1 MEKNIKTGD
10 FIISEDQNKPIILMV
25 FNLFETD
32 VENVTYKLKDNYIYF
47 YYKSGNI
54 LKIEVDNENLKKK
67 IEELKSIL
75 IMEVNQDK
83 GDIEKMYITNKK
95 PA

>member
-10 FIISEDQNKPIILMV
+10 FIISEDKSKPIILMV

-32 VENVTYKLKDNYIYF
+32 VENVIYKLKENYIYF

-54 LKIEVDNENLKKK
+54 LKIEIDNEDLKKK

-75 IMEVNQDK
+75 IMEVNQDE

-95 PA
+95 PD

>member
-10 FIISEDQNKPIILMV
+10 FIISEDPNKPIILMV

-32 VENVTYKLKDNYIYF
+32 VENVIYKLKDNYIYF

-54 LKIEVDNENLKKK
+54 LKIEIDNENLKKK

-75 IMEVNQDK
+75 IMEVNQDE

-95 PA
+95 PD

>member
-1 MEKNIKTGD
+1 
-10 FIISEDQNKPIILMV
+10 MV

-75 IMEVNQDK
+75 IMEVNQDE